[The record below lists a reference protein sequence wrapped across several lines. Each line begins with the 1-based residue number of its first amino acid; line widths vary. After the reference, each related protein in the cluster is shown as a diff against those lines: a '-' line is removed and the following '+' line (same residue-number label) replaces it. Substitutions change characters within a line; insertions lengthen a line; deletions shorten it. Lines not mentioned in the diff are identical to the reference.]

1 MNMSAIAAPFG
12 DFRYRAQDAL
22 ARAWHD
28 ARVRRTVALAALV
41 AFGMLWGAIT
51 ALTEGAGLLLF
62 IVAFSTV
69 LILRDFRV
77 GVAIMI
83 LIMPIAQSYMFPHE
97 MFGITGLNPLNL
109 LLAATLGVYFM
120 RAVGSKSLRHFIPK
134 PLFLLFIVPMIVGAV
149 LGAPHVPEI
158 PAVYREFELIFF
170 TDASGYVRD
179 MLVKPLGF
187 VIFALL
193 VAAAFWRSK
202 APERFITPLLVSMW
216 VMPALVVGFL
226 IESGLGITALSGTYN
241 RSLLDPLGLHANDV
255 ARLFVIGYAMLLFMW
270 DRTRNM
276 TLKLV
281 FFISMGFMTV
291 ALVLTF
297 SRGGWVG
304 WILVNMIY
312 LFSRRNWRT
321 IALAGLALPVFL
333 AFLPGAVWDRIQAGE
348 NGGADGVTAGR
359 TNLIWEPLMPEMFDH
374 PVVGQGLGAVMFS
387 NAARQEA
394 MPAVTHPHNA
404 FLEAYL
410 DLGVVGLVIL
420 LAYWTTVWRNLR
432 RLGRDERIHP
442 NLRGLFEGAAAGLV
456 SFIVAGFAGSSLMP
470 VPEQVFLWFAVGAM
484 YGMSLRLKYG
494 SKEAA

>member
-1 MNMSAIAAPFG
+1 MQAIAAPFIE
-12 DFRYRAQDAL
+12 FRWRAQDTILRLWADARIRRAVMFMAL
-22 ARAWHD
+22 A
-28 ARVRRTVALAALV
+28 LFG
-41 AFGMLWGAIT
+41 AFWGALL
-51 ALTEGAGLLLF
+51 AVTEGAGLLLF
-62 IVAFSTV
+62 IVAFSMV

-77 GVAIMI
+77 GVAIMV
-83 LIMPIAQSYMFPHE
+83 LIMPLAQSYMFPHE

-109 LLAATLGVYFM
+109 LLMATLTVYFM
-120 RAVGSKSLRHFIPK
+120 RAVGSKSLGHFIPK
-134 PLFLLFIVPMIVGAV
+134 PLFLLFIVPMIVGAAM
-149 LGAPHVPEI
+149 GAPHVGEI

-170 TDASGYVRD
+170 TDATGYVRD
-179 MLVKPLGF
+179 MLVKPLTF

-193 VAAAFWRSK
+193 VAAAFWRSR
-202 APERFITPLLVSMW
+202 APERFVAPLIVSMW
-216 VMPALVVGFL
+216 VMPLLVVGFL
-226 IESGLGITALSGTYN
+226 VESGLGIFALSGTYN

-255 ARLFVIGYAMLLFMW
+255 ARLFVIAYAILLFMW

-276 TLKLV
+276 TLKLALL
-281 FFISMGFMTV
+281 ISMGFMTV

-312 LFSRRNWRT
+312 LFSRRNWKT
-321 IALAGLALPVFL
+321 IGLAALALPVFL

>member
-1 MNMSAIAAPFG
+1 MSTIAAPLE
-12 DFRYRAQDAL
+12 DFRYRVQDGAL
-22 ARAWHD
+22 RAWSD
-28 ARVRRTVALAALV
+28 ARIRRTLLALLLIGFG
-41 AFGMLWGAIT
+41 AFWGALL
-51 ALTEGAGLLLF
+51 AVTEGAGLLLF
-62 IVAFSTV
+62 VVAFSTV

-109 LLAATLGVYFM
+109 LLMATLAVYFM
-120 RAVGSKSLRHFIPK
+120 RAVGSRSLRHFIPK
-134 PLFLLFIVPMIVGAV
+134 PLFLLFVVPMIVAAV
-149 LGAPHVPEI
+149 LGAPHVGEI

-170 TDASGYVRD
+170 TDATGYVRD
-179 MLVKPLGF
+179 MLVKPLTF

-193 VAAAFWRSK
+193 VAAAFWRSR
-202 APERFITPLLVSMW
+202 APERFITPLMVSMW
-216 VMPALVVGFL
+216 IMPLLVVGFL
-226 IESGLGITALSGTYN
+226 VESGLGITALSGTYN

-255 ARLFVIGYAMLLFMW
+255 ARLFVIAYAMLLFMW

-281 FFISMGFMTV
+281 LFISMGFMTA
-291 ALVLTF
+291 ALVMTF

-321 IALAGLALPVFL
+321 IGLAVLALPVFL

-359 TNLIWEPLMPEMFDH
+359 TNLIWEPLMPEMFEH
-374 PVVGQGLGAVMFS
+374 PVIGRGLGAVMFS

-410 DLGVVGLVIL
+410 DLGVVGLVIF
-420 LAYWTTVWRNLR
+420 LAYWAGVWRNLR

-442 NLRGLFEGAAAGLV
+442 NLRGLFEGGAAGLV
-456 SFIVAGFAGSSLMP
+456 SFLVAGFAGSSLMP

-484 YGMSLRLKYG
+484 YGMNLRLKYG
-494 SKEAA
+494 SREGA

>member
-1 MNMSAIAAPFG
+1 MNMSTIAAPLE
-12 DFRYRAQDAL
+12 DFRYRVQDGAL
-22 ARAWHD
+22 RAWSD
-28 ARVRRTVALAALV
+28 ARIRRTLLALLLIGFG
-41 AFGMLWGAIT
+41 AFWGALL
-51 ALTEGAGLLLF
+51 AVTEGAGLLLF
-62 IVAFSTV
+62 VVAFSTV

-109 LLAATLGVYFM
+109 LLMATLAVYFM
-120 RAVGSKSLRHFIPK
+120 RAVGSRSLRHFIPK
-134 PLFLLFIVPMIVGAV
+134 PLFLLFVVPMIVAAV
-149 LGAPHVPEI
+149 LGAPHVGEI

-170 TDASGYVRD
+170 TDATGYVRD
-179 MLVKPLGF
+179 MLVKPLTF

-193 VAAAFWRSK
+193 VAAAFWRSR
-202 APERFITPLLVSMW
+202 APERFITPLMVSMW
-216 VMPALVVGFL
+216 IMPLLVVGFL
-226 IESGLGITALSGTYN
+226 VESGLGITALSGTYN

-255 ARLFVIGYAMLLFMW
+255 ARLFVIAYAMLLFMW

-281 FFISMGFMTV
+281 LFISMGFMTA
-291 ALVLTF
+291 ALVMTF

-321 IALAGLALPVFL
+321 IGLAVLALPVFL

-359 TNLIWEPLMPEMFDH
+359 TNLIWEPLMPEMFEH
-374 PVVGQGLGAVMFS
+374 PVIGRGLGAVMFS

-410 DLGVVGLVIL
+410 DLGVVGLVIF
-420 LAYWTTVWRNLR
+420 LAYWAGVWRNLR

-442 NLRGLFEGAAAGLV
+442 NLRGLFEGGAAGLV
-456 SFIVAGFAGSSLMP
+456 SFLVAGFAGSSLMP

-484 YGMSLRLKYG
+484 YGMNLRLKYG
-494 SKEAA
+494 SREGA

>member
-1 MNMSAIAAPFG
+1 MQAIAAPFIE
-12 DFRYRAQDAL
+12 FRWRAQDTV
-22 ARAWHD
+22 ARLWSD
-28 ARVRRTVALAALV
+28 ARVRRAFLFAALALFG
-41 AFGMLWGAIT
+41 AFWGALI
-51 ALTEGAGLLLF
+51 AVMEGAGLLLF
-62 IVAFSTV
+62 IVAFSMV

-77 GVAIMI
+77 GVAIMV
-83 LIMPIAQSYMFPHE
+83 LIMPLAQSYMFPHE

-109 LLAATLGVYFM
+109 LLMATLGVYFM
-120 RAVGSKSLRHFIPK
+120 RAVGSKSLGHFVPR

-149 LGAPHVPEI
+149 MGAPHVGEI

-170 TDASGYVRD
+170 TDATGYVRD
-179 MLVKPLGF
+179 LLFKPLTF

-193 VAAAFWRSK
+193 VAAAMWRSR
-202 APERFITPLLVSMW
+202 APERFIGPLIISMW
-216 VMPALVVGFL
+216 VMGGLVLGFL
-226 IESGLGITALSGTYN
+226 IESGLGITALAGTYN

-255 ARLFVIGYAMLLFMW
+255 ARLFVVGYAILLFMW

-276 TLKLV
+276 TLKLGL
-281 FFISMGFMTV
+281 FISMGFMTA
-291 ALVLTF
+291 ALVVTF

-321 IALAGLALPVFL
+321 IALAAFALPVFL

-359 TNLIWEPLMPEMFDH
+359 TNLIWEPLMPEMFEH
-374 PVVGQGLGAVMFS
+374 PVIGRGLGAVMFS

-420 LAYWTTVWRNLR
+420 LAYWAVVWRNLR
-432 RLGRDERIHP
+432 RLGRDERVHP

-484 YGMSLRLKYG
+484 YGMNLRLKYG
-494 SKEAA
+494 SKEGA